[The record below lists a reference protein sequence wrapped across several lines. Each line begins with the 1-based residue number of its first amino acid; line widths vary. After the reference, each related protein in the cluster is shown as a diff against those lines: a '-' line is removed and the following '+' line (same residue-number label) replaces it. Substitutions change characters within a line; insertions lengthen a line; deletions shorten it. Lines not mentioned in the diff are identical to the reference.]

1 MSLIKDLQMDS
12 QSNIQIIFGFTPFC
26 ATCKM
31 AEQMLE
37 IATESLNLTY
47 TAIDLNY
54 EQSFIAQNEIMSVPV
69 LVIIQEQEVKEIV
82 YRFESVMNLY
92 QILKKYID

>member
-1 MSLIKDLQMDS
+1 MDS
-12 QSNIQIIFGFTPFC
+12 PSNIQIIFGFTPFC

-31 AEQMLE
+31 AEHMLK
-37 IATESLNLTY
+37 IATESLSLTY
-47 TAIDLNY
+47 AAIDLNY

-69 LVIIQEQEVKEIV
+69 LVIIQEQEVKEII

-92 QILKKYID
+92 QILKKYVD